1 MDESIVTLQVQF
13 VLEAAF
19 KDVVMHSNRLN
30 VRINNFV
37 NQWIYEFRLCRILVD
52 IDCIPK
58 GKRDKS
64 T

>member
-1 MDESIVTLQVQF
+1 MTLQVQF

-19 KDVVMHSNRLN
+19 KDVVMHSYRLN

-37 NQWIYEFRLCRILVD
+37 NQWIYEFRLCLILVA